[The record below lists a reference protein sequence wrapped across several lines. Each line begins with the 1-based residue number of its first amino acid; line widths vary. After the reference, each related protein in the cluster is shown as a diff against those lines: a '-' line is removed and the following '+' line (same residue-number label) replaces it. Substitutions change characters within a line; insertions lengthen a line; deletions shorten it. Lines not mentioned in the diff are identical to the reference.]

1 MTSSNS
7 IRLQKYIAMCGVS
20 SRRKAEALIEAGKVS
35 VNGKTILE
43 QGVQVFSGD
52 VVRVNNKVITL
63 ETANVY
69 YIINKPRAVLSSVSD
84 DRGRTC
90 VVDLIQDKNRI
101 FPVGRLDYETTG
113 ALILTNDGE
122 FANIMTHPRYDMP
135 KKYRVGVT
143 GKLTQRVI
151 DELSS
156 GVSIEGV
163 HYQGVEIFSVRY
175 DAKQNRTQ
183 FSITLYEGKNR
194 QIRRMFKHYSL
205 PVRKLHR
212 YAIGPLLIDDLSQGQ
227 YRALKDHEVKQL
239 LKVAK
244 GGR

>member
-1 MTSSNS
+1 
-7 IRLQKYIAMCGVS
+7 MCGVS

>member
-227 YRALKDHEVKQL
+227 YRPLKDHEVKQL

>member
-1 MTSSNS
+1 
-7 IRLQKYIAMCGVS
+7 MCGVS

-52 VVRVNNKVITL
+52 VVRVNNKIITL

-227 YRALKDHEVKQL
+227 YRPLKDHEVKQL